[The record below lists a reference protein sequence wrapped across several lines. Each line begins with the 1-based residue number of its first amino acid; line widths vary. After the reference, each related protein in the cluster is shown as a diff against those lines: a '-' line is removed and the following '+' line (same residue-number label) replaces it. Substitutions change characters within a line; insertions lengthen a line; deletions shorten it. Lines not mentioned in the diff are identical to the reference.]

1 MNRIAEEKTQKI
13 KIKRSEEE
21 IDEVKRLI
29 NVTAL
34 TQETLNGENNKNK
47 TEKNK
52 IAELFKRL
60 KFFVEW

>member
-1 MNRIAEEKTQKI
+1 MNRIAKEKTQKI

-34 TQETLNGENNKNK
+34 TQETLNSENNKNK

>member
-34 TQETLNGENNKNK
+34 TQETLKSENNKNK

>member
-34 TQETLNGENNKNK
+34 IQETLNSENNKNK

>member
-34 TQETLNGENNKNK
+34 TQETLNSENNKSK

>member
-1 MNRIAEEKTQKI
+1 MNRIAEERTQKI
-13 KIKRSEEE
+13 KIKISGEE

-34 TQETLNGENNKNK
+34 TQETLNGESNKNK
-47 TEKNK
+47 TEKYK

-60 KFFVEW
+60 KFFEEW

>member
-13 KIKRSEEE
+13 KIKRSEEK
-21 IDEVKRLI
+21 IDEAKRLI

-34 TQETLNGENNKNK
+34 TQETLNSENNKNK